1 MARYLL
7 DSVIVIDHFN
17 GVEAATEFLAA
28 HGRDCVISVIT
39 RAETLAGFPA
49 ASESLALLDTFA
61 TLPVTVEVADAAAR
75 LRRTQRWKLPDA
87 IQAAIA
93 IQEGLTLVT
102 RNTRDFKAGGPP
114 RQSAA
119 PRPAH
124 LEPAPVLPDERGLA
138 GRQRIVNRPLLSLLL
153 TCSRR
158 QAIMLRLFSTR
169 GQKPI
174 LCFRCPIFPQ
184 LPEYSNNYL

>member
-49 ASESLALLDTFA
+49 ASESLARELLDTFA
-61 TLPVTVEVADAAAR
+61 ALPVTVEVADAAAR

-93 IQEGLTLVT
+93 IQAGLTLVT
-102 RNTRDFKAGGPP
+102 RNTRDFKAGGPVAVETP
-114 RQSAA
+114 YQIPNPPKRK
-119 PRPAH
+119 
-124 LEPAPVLPDERGLA
+124 
-138 GRQRIVNRPLLSLLL
+138 N
-153 TCSRR
+153 T
-158 QAIMLRLFSTR
+158 TT
-169 GQKPI
+169 
-174 LCFRCPIFPQ
+174 
-184 LPEYSNNYL
+184 

>member
-17 GVEAATEFLAA
+17 GVAEATEFLAT

-49 ASESLALLDTFA
+49 ASEPLALKLLDTFA
-61 TLPVTVEVADAAAR
+61 ALPVTVEVADTAAR

-93 IQEGLTLVT
+93 IQGGLTLVP
-102 RNTRDFKAGGPP
+102 RNTRDFKAGGPVAVETP
-114 RQSAA
+114 YQISG
-119 PRPAH
+119 P
-124 LEPAPVLPDERGLA
+124 
-138 GRQRIVNRPLLSLLL
+138 S
-153 TCSRR
+153 
-158 QAIMLRLFSTR
+158 
-169 GQKPI
+169 QKN
-174 LCFRCPIFPQ
+174 
-184 LPEYSNNYL
+184 ETTK

>member
-17 GVEAATEFLAA
+17 GGVEAATEFLAA
-28 HGRDCVISVIT
+28 HGRNCVISVIT

-49 ASESLALLDTFA
+49 ASASLARKLLDTFA

-93 IQEGLTLVT
+93 IREGLTLVT
-102 RNTRDFKAGGPP
+102 RNTRDFKAGGPVAVETP
-114 RQSAA
+114 YQIPHPPKR
-119 PRPAH
+119 
-124 LEPAPVLPDERGLA
+124 
-138 GRQRIVNRPLLSLLL
+138 
-153 TCSRR
+153 
-158 QAIMLRLFSTR
+158 
-169 GQKPI
+169 
-174 LCFRCPIFPQ
+174 
-184 LPEYSNNYL
+184 

>member
-49 ASESLALLDTFA
+49 ASESLARELLDTFA

-75 LRRTQRWKLPDA
+75 LRRTQRWKFPDA

-102 RNTRDFKAGGPP
+102 RNTRDFKAGSPVAVETPYQIPNPP
-114 RQSAA
+114 KRKNTTS
-119 PRPAH
+119 
-124 LEPAPVLPDERGLA
+124 
-138 GRQRIVNRPLLSLLL
+138 
-153 TCSRR
+153 
-158 QAIMLRLFSTR
+158 
-169 GQKPI
+169 
-174 LCFRCPIFPQ
+174 
-184 LPEYSNNYL
+184 

>member
-17 GVEAATEFLAA
+17 GVEAATEFLAT

-49 ASESLALLDTFA
+49 ASKPLARELSDTFA
-61 TLPVTVEVADAAAR
+61 TLPVTAEVIDAAAR

-93 IQEGLTLVT
+93 VQEGKMLPHEHRSHRL
-102 RNTRDFKAGGPP
+102 
-114 RQSAA
+114 QSLELLHH
-119 PRPAH
+119 PA
-124 LEPAPVLPDERGLA
+124 R
-138 GRQRIVNRPLLSLLL
+138 
-153 TCSRR
+153 
-158 QAIMLRLFSTR
+158 
-169 GQKPI
+169 
-174 LCFRCPIFPQ
+174 
-184 LPEYSNNYL
+184 

>member
-49 ASESLALLDTFA
+49 ESLLHGRQLLDEFTA
-61 TLPVTVEVADAAAR
+61 LPVTVEVADVAAQM
-75 LRRTQRWKLPDA
+75 RRTERWKLPDA

-93 IQEGLTLVT
+93 LQEGLTLVT
-102 RNTRDFKAGGPP
+102 RNTEDFRASSPVAVETPYQVASPP
-114 RQSAA
+114 KRQDDA
-119 PRPAH
+119 
-124 LEPAPVLPDERGLA
+124 
-138 GRQRIVNRPLLSLLL
+138 
-153 TCSRR
+153 
-158 QAIMLRLFSTR
+158 
-169 GQKPI
+169 K
-174 LCFRCPIFPQ
+174 
-184 LPEYSNNYL
+184 

>member
-17 GVEAATEFLAA
+17 GVDEATEFLAA

-49 ASESLALLDTFA
+49 ASEPLARKLLDTFA
-61 TLPVTVEVADAAAR
+61 ALPVTVEVADSAAR

-93 IQEGLTLVT
+93 IRGGLTLVT
-102 RNTRDFKAGGPP
+102 RNTRDFKTGGPVAVETP
-114 RQSAA
+114 YQ
-119 PRPAH
+119 
-124 LEPAPVLPDERGLA
+124 
-138 GRQRIVNRPLLSLLL
+138 LSGPSPKKN
-153 TCSRR
+153 T
-158 QAIMLRLFSTR
+158 T
-169 GQKPI
+169 K
-174 LCFRCPIFPQ
+174 
-184 LPEYSNNYL
+184 